1 MFTKSLPERLT
12 NEGSCDTLV
21 LVGKVPTRLT
31 RRADMEGIIGTRV
44 ATPAN
49 PTAWLRDNARKGAMR
64 YTRDGETVYIL
75 GAKTTYGDPDKGT
88 EQHPLFA
95 PKGAGTRVYFQTPV
109 VPLLD

>member
-1 MFTKSLPERLT
+1 
-12 NEGSCDTLV
+12 
-21 LVGKVPTRLT
+21 
-31 RRADMEGIIGTRV
+31 
-44 ATPAN
+44 
-49 PTAWLRDNARKGAMR
+49 MR